1 MMKPRYLLAAAT
13 FALLV
18 PAAPS
23 VADAA
28 RSEALARMPV
38 KEITVFKDGHAFVLH
53 EGSMPVGED
62 GNVQLD
68 YVPMPLLG
76 TFWPYSAA
84 KGVKLAAVT
93 ATTRTV
99 SAAHTALN
107 IFDLME
113 ANPP

>member
-1 MMKPRYLLAAAT
+1 MRRSAVMFIRPFLAASA
-13 FALLV
+13 FVLYCPV
-18 PAAPS
+18 PALSSP
-23 VADAA
+23 DAG

-68 YVPMPLLG
+68 YVPMPVLG

-99 SAAHTALN
+99 KASHTA
-107 IFDLME
+107 
-113 ANPP
+113 